1 MNDNSERD
9 LRLDFCRGVALII
22 IFIDH
27 VPGNPLSNLTLR
39 NFSFCDAAE
48 IFVLISGIAAYLA
61 YGSRLVRFGFAA
73 CAKAVGRNCVR
84 IYLAHL
90 LLIVIIAG
98 LMLWAARQ
106 FSSGTDYIDSVK
118 LQWLVED
125 PWRAVVA
132 AMTLAYLPRLMDILP
147 LYILLLTVAPAIIY
161 VVKRDYRMALL
172 ASATVYALAWAY
184 GWNLSADK
192 YGREWYLNPFTW
204 QFLYTIGITLCHLSR
219 TEPQALPWGR
229 RWLWAAVAFLIVTAI
244 IAWPLNQLGLTQT
257 RPFSYIWPADKT
269 YLSPLRVIN
278 VLALLYVFAYLVSP
292 RAQWLKKGIGALC
305 ISCGRHSLTVYGM
318 GLVLS
323 CIGYVVI
330 QESGAR
336 MVANLAVNIL
346 GIAILMLTAA
356 LLDRRS
362 AARRGAI
369 SPAAMGIRPSDGAVA

>member
-1 MNDNSERD
+1 MKENSERD

-27 VPGNPLSNLTLR
+27 VPGNPLSSWTLR

-48 IFVLISGIAAYLA
+48 VFVLISGIASYLA

-73 CAKAVGRNCVR
+73 CVKAVGRNCVR

-90 LLIVIIAG
+90 LLIVIVGG
-98 LMLWAARQ
+98 LMLWAAWQ

-118 LQWLVED
+118 LQWLVDD
-125 PWRAVVA
+125 PWRAMVAVV
-132 AMTLAYLPRLMDILP
+132 MLAYLPRLMDILP
-147 LYILLLTVAPAIIY
+147 LYILLLTVAPAIIF
-161 VVKRDYRMALL
+161 VVKHDYRVALL
-172 ASATVYALAWAY
+172 VSATVYALAWAN

-204 QFLYTIGITLCHLSR
+204 QFLYILGITLCHLSR
-219 TEPQALPWGR
+219 TEPQILPWGR
-229 RWLWAAVAFLIVTAI
+229 RWLWAALAFLIVTAI
-244 IAWPLNQLGLTQT
+244 IAWPLNQLGLTQM
-257 RPFSYIWPADKT
+257 RPFSYIWPTDKT

-292 RAQWLKKGIGALC
+292 RAQWLKNGIAALC
-305 ISCGRHSLTVYGM
+305 TSCGRHSLTVYGM

-323 CIGYVVI
+323 CLGYVVI

-336 MVANLAVNIL
+336 NAANLAVNVF
-346 GIAILMLTAA
+346 GIAILVLTATM
-356 LLDRRS
+356 LDRRDAS
-362 AARRGAI
+362 RRGAI
-369 SPAAMGIRPSDGAVA
+369 TPAAIGIRPPGRAVA